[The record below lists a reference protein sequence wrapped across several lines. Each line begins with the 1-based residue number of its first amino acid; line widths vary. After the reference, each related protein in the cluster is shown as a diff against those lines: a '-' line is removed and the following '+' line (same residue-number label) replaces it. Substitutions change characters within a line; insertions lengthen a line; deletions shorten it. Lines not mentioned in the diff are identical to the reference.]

1 MTSALGDPDRP
12 LAGIAVLEWGPLLPV
27 PSAGAALARLGAEV
41 TRLEPPT
48 GDPARTLY
56 GGWLHE
62 LYGVGKRSVVLDLA
76 SEAGRQH
83 RDALLDGAD
92 VVIVGHRPGSA
103 RRAGL
108 DAATVR
114 RDRPGVVH
122 CSLVGFPSDG
132 PDADRPGHDLSFLA
146 RSGAL
151 AVPATPS
158 AVGGAPRR
166 PAIPVADLA
175 AGAVAV
181 QGILAALLGRDRGHG
196 GRTLEVSL
204 DEVVRGWMAT
214 RLGPAVA
221 PTFPA
226 ALDPANDLYQ
236 GADGRWLVV
245 AAIEPRFWAALAAA
259 LGRRVALPA
268 GAEGWTSA
276 ERIAAGDALAGP
288 IREAFA
294 REPVAAWVAELEAVG
309 VPVDEV
315 LDADGVVARHGRDI
329 ATWRDAATPLRYDAE
344 PQSDSPGQGGQTA
357 RQSERPRGAESTEGD
372 R

>member
-1 MTSALGDPDRP
+1 MTGDPDRP
-12 LAGIAVLEWGPLLPV
+12 LAGTTVLEWGPLLPV
-27 PSAGAALARLGAEV
+27 PSAGAALARLGADV
-41 TRLEPPT
+41 TRLQPPT

-62 LYGVGKRSVVLDLA
+62 LYGVGKRAATLDLA
-76 SEAGRQH
+76 SDAGREH
-83 RDALLDGAD
+83 RDALLDAAD
-92 VVIVGHRPGSA
+92 VVIVGHRPSSA

-122 CSLVGFPSDG
+122 CSIVGFPTDG

-158 AVGGAPRR
+158 AVGAAPRR
-166 PAIPVADLA
+166 PAIPIADLA

-181 QGILAALLGRDRGHG
+181 QAILAALIGRDRGHG
-196 GRTLEVSL
+196 GRALEVSI
-204 DEVVRGWMAT
+204 DEVVRGWMAP

-245 AAIEPRFWAALAAA
+245 AAIERRFWTALAAA

-268 GAEGWTSA
+268 AAEGWGSA
-276 ERIAAGDALAGP
+276 ERIAAGDALAAP
-288 IREAFA
+288 IRTAFA
-294 REPVAAWVAELEAVG
+294 RESVATWLAELEAAG
-309 VPVDEV
+309 VPVDEL
-315 LDADGVVARHGRDI
+315 LDAEGVVARHGDDV
-329 ATWRDAATPLRYDAE
+329 AVWRDVATPLRYAE
-344 PQSDSPGQGGQTA
+344 PQCGSRSQGKPTA
-357 RQSERPRGAESTEGD
+357 LHSAGLPPRATEPNEGD

>member
-1 MTSALGDPDRP
+1 MSGDPDRP
-12 LAGIAVLEWGPLLPV
+12 LAGLLVLEWGPLLPV

-62 LYGVGKRSVVLDLA
+62 LYGVGKDATVLDLA
-76 SEAGRQH
+76 SEAGRQR
-83 RDALLDGAD
+83 RDALLDEAD
-92 VVIVGHRPGSA
+92 VVIAGHRPSSA
-103 RRAGL
+103 QRAGL

-122 CSLVGFPSDG
+122 CSIVGYPTDG

-158 AVGGAPRR
+158 AVGASPRR
-166 PAIPVADLA
+166 PAIPIADLA

-181 QGILAALLGRDRGHG
+181 QAILAALIGRDRGHG
-196 GRTLEVSL
+196 GRALEVSI
-204 DEVVRGWMAT
+204 DEVVRGWMAP

-245 AAIEPRFWAALAAA
+245 AAIEPRFWAALAEA
-259 LGRRVALPA
+259 LGRRIALPD
-268 GAEGWTSA
+268 GAEAWGSA
-276 ERIAAGDALAGP
+276 ERIAAGDALAVP
-288 IREAFA
+288 IRTAFA
-294 REPVAAWVAELEAVG
+294 RESVATWVSELEAAG
-309 VPVDEV
+309 VPVDEL
-315 LDADGVVARHGRDI
+315 LDADDVVARHGTDV
-329 ATWRDAATPLRYDAE
+329 ATWRDAATPLRYAE
-344 PQSDSPGQGGQTA
+344 TERSSPGPGEQAASRSAT
-357 RQSERPRGAESTEGD
+357 RGPANAPNEGD